1 MVGHSASFELGRSDL
16 EGRYTLD
23 HSRQLEVRGGTIAL
37 VSLSPNSQHVQGVES
52 SLKRMQLQWLE
63 YHCLVRPLYNSA
75 SHLTS
80 ERVINSYLVE
90 TGPCRVCC
98 W

>member
-16 EGRYTLD
+16 EDCYTLD
-23 HSRQLEVRGGTIAL
+23 HSRQLEVRGETKAL
-37 VSLSPNSQHVQGVES
+37 VSLSPNSQHVQGLES
-52 SLKRMQLQWLE
+52 SLKTMQLQWLE
-63 YHCLVRPLYNSA
+63 YDCLARPLCNSA

-80 ERVINSYLVE
+80 EGVPYSYLAE
-90 TGPCRVCC
+90 TRPCQVC